1 MESKWLEDFISLAE
15 TRSFSRSAGLRHV
28 TQPAFSRRIR
38 SLETW
43 LGADLIDRTSYP
55 TRLTPA
61 GEVFYEQALG
71 MLDAISS
78 TRSLLRG
85 QRAAASGE
93 IDFAAPHT
101 LSLTYF
107 PQWLTALERDFGPL
121 KSRLIAANVH
131 DAVMR
136 LVEGGCDLLMCYHHP
151 RQPVQLDP
159 QRYDM
164 LLLGSERI
172 APYVRCDRQGRPDFA
187 LPGSRDKPLPFL
199 SYGQNAYLGRMVEM
213 ILADASKPLHL
224 EKRYETDMAEGL
236 KMMAL
241 HGHGIAFLPE
251 SAVGAELAAKKLAS
265 AGKAWSV
272 EMEIRLYRETP
283 SPARPGKRA
292 ALALWQH
299 LASAGGQTGS
309 PHKAGGQSTAIGQ
322 SRAMGQGTAIGR
334 RTARKVMPKKH
345 KVMKT

>member
-15 TRSFSRSAGLRHV
+15 TRSFSRSALARHV

-61 GEVFYEQALG
+61 GEVFYEQALA
-71 MLDAISS
+71 MLDSIAG
-78 TRSLLRG
+78 TRALLRG
-85 QRAAASGE
+85 QRAAAARE

-107 PQWLTALERDFGPL
+107 PRWLTALEQGYGPF

-136 LVEGGCDLLMCYHHP
+136 LVEGGCDLLMCYHHA

-164 LLLGSERI
+164 LLLGRERI
-172 APYVRCDRQGRPDFA
+172 APYARSDRSGKPAFA
-187 LPGSRDKPLPFL
+187 LPGTREQPLPYL

-213 ILADASKPLHL
+213 ILADAKKPLHL

-241 HGHGIAFLPE
+241 NGHGVAFLPA
-251 SAVGAELAAKKLAS
+251 SAVVTELTARTLAA
-265 AGKAWSV
+265 AGEAWSV
-272 EMEIRLYRETP
+272 EMEIRLYREKP
-283 SPARPGKRA
+283 SPGRPGKRA
-292 ALALWQH
+292 ALEVWDYLT
-299 LASAGGQTGS
+299 GQAAKQLGK
-309 PHKAGGQSTAIGQ
+309 PAERRPAK
-322 SRAMGQGTAIGR
+322 QGTQQGTSGAER
-334 RTARKVMPKKH
+334 AAKVMPKKH
-345 KVMKT
+345 KTMKT